1 MRIEYEKRLKSL
13 NTFGVDALAKYFAEI
28 RSPEEFLEMT
38 RDKRFFDE
46 KKLILGG
53 GSNILFTGDFDGL
66 VVRNSIP
73 GITVTGR
80 TDAEVIVKAGAGE
93 VWHDLVLWCLKRNY
107 AGLENLSLIPGLTG
121 AVPIQNI
128 GAYGAEVKD
137 VFHELEAIEIGSGKC
152 VKFCAKDCAFGY
164 RDSVFK
170 HKLQGQFLIISVSF
184 RLTDLSAPHA
194 TYQYRVEYGDLRKKL
209 DEMKIGALS
218 PIAVSDAV
226 CQIRRAKLPDPKE
239 LGNAGSFFKNPSV
252 PEVQFRDLAVK
263 YPGMPHFSQTNG
275 TVKILAGWLIEQCGW
290 KGKRAGRAGCHKAQA
305 LVLVNYGG
313 PNTDQSKRSGDWGRP
328 NCPSAKQMKRLGGAE
343 GQEILDLAFAI
354 RESVRKQ
361 FEIEL
366 SLEVNVI

>member
-1 MRIEYEKRLKSL
+1 
-13 NTFGVDALAKYFAEI
+13 
-28 RSPEEFLEMT
+28 
-38 RDKRFFDE
+38 
-46 KKLILGG
+46 
-53 GSNILFTGDFDGL
+53 
-66 VVRNSIP
+66 
-73 GITVTGR
+73 
-80 TDAEVIVKAGAGE
+80 
-93 VWHDLVLWCLKRNY
+93 
-107 AGLENLSLIPGLTG
+107 
-121 AVPIQNI
+121 
-128 GAYGAEVKD
+128 
-137 VFHELEAIEIGSGKC
+137 
-152 VKFCAKDCAFGY
+152 
-164 RDSVFK
+164 
-170 HKLQGQFLIISVSF
+170 
-184 RLTDLSAPHA
+184 
-194 TYQYRVEYGDLRKKL
+194 
-209 DEMKIGALS
+209 
-218 PIAVSDAV
+218 VSDAV

-275 TVKILAGWLIEQCGW
+275 TVKIPAGWLIEQCGW